1 MARRAASL
9 LLLAG
14 LAACGS
20 NAAAPP
26 VAPPNNP
33 QRIVS
38 LNPCTDAI
46 LTELVPARR
55 IAAISDYSRDPQAS
69 SMDVAMARR
78 FASVGGTAEE
88 VIALHPDLVVTGG
101 HLAPATR
108 NALDRQGIAVQVF
121 GVPATIAESR
131 RQIADMAAALDAPE
145 RGARLL
151 ARIDAALAAARSGAH
166 IPALVWMGDGLVPG
180 QGTLVGDVMER
191 SGFANASASYGL
203 ASWDILPSEYVVAKP
218 PRVVFMDRRGVT
230 AAAGSREDG
239 ARRRRIAALRAS
251 GQAVAIADFPQNL
264 LYCGGPTLIPLAR
277 RLARAREMAE

>member
-1 MARRAASL
+1 MYRRAVPV

-14 LAACGS
+14 LAACGGTAS
-20 NAAAPP
+20 APP
-26 VAPPNNP
+26 FNPPANP

-69 SMDVAMARR
+69 SMDVAKART

-108 NALDRQGIAVQVF
+108 NALDRQGIAVLAF

-131 RQIADMAAALDAPE
+131 RQIGDMAEALDAPE
-145 RGARLL
+145 RGAAML
-151 ARIDAALAAARSGAH
+151 AQIDAALAAARSDART
-166 IPALVWMGDGLVPG
+166 PALVWMGDGLVPG
-180 QGTLVGDVMER
+180 QGTLVGDMLEH
-191 SGFANASASYGL
+191 SGFRNASAAYGL
-203 ASWDILPSEYVVAKP
+203 SSWDILPSEYVVAHP
-218 PRVVFMDRRGVT
+218 PRVVFMDRRGVS

-239 ARRRRIAALRAS
+239 ARRRRIEALRAS
-251 GQAVAIADFPQNL
+251 GQAVTIADFPQNL

-277 RLARAREMAE
+277 HLADARAKL

>member
-1 MARRAASL
+1 MRKRAAL
-9 LLLAG
+9 LLLFAG
-14 LAACGS
+14 FAACSGPS
-20 NAAAPP
+20 TTAPAPP
-26 VAPPNNP
+26 ANP

-46 LTELVPARR
+46 LTELVPASR

-69 SMDVAMARR
+69 SMDVAKART

-108 NALDRQGIAVQVF
+108 GALDRQGIAVQVF

-131 RQIADMAAALDAPE
+131 QQIADMAAALDAPE

-151 ARIDAALAAARSGAH
+151 ARVDAALASARSGAH

-180 QGTLVGDVMER
+180 QGTLVGDMLEH
-191 SGFANASASYGL
+191 SGFTNASASYGL
-203 ASWDILPSEYVVAKP
+203 SSWDILPSEYVVANP
-218 PRVVFMDRRGVT
+218 PRVVFMDRRGVS

-239 ARRRRIAALRAS
+239 ARQRRIDALRAS
-251 GQAVAIADFPQNL
+251 GQSVTIADFPQNL

-277 RLARAREMAE
+277 HLADARAKL